1 MTETILPGTYIQVRP
16 EGLIVPGR
24 VSVGTVGV
32 VGTAQKGQLSKPTAV
47 SGFLDARDR
56 FGRYDKWVNGVSNEL
71 TLVRA
76 IEIAAAHGATSIIAV
91 RVSAVDTHGVPT
103 ANAATYALRSAGGAC
118 VVLTANSPG
127 TWGNELTVE
136 VVAAEESAFV
146 GPEEHAGNAAAS
158 LAHKPVLKSAR
169 NRVQLFTAADGVTRP
184 LKILYD
190 DDTGAP
196 VKNEVKID
204 RTTGGLTFS
213 GALDAADKVTAWYS
227 VDPAS
232 AATVVLRFES
242 GTERYTVVSG
252 DDLVEDI
259 SASRWVTATKGEHS
273 GELPTRTSVPPAP
286 PAPAAFGTGANTR
299 GSNGESADDPEYKA
313 ALDILLNEDAHII
326 VGAGRTTTFADEL
339 NGHCQLASS
348 DVIRRDRIAVVG
360 AGPGSPGTILDNL
373 RGHNIDSDRVVLVA
387 PGIVFGD
394 AAAGV
399 DAKLPGAYAAAA
411 VAGLL
416 SSYPPHTSLTNKVLS
431 VGDLET
437 RYTLAEL
444 TQLVQAR
451 VLALEARQGIRVVQG
466 ITTSTNTAWH
476 QITTRRIVDYAKFGV
491 RSSALS
497 YIGLL
502 NNERVRT
509 ALRTTITSFLNGMVD
524 DEMLIS
530 YTLDVTATRDQERQG
545 IVAVTMV
552 LRPTFSIDFIKV
564 TMFLE

>member
-1 MTETILPGTYIQVRP
+1 MTEMILPGTYIQVRP

-32 VGTAQKGQLSKPTAV
+32 VGTAQKGQLSTPTAV

-56 FGRYDKWVNGVSNEL
+56 FGRYDPWVDGASNEL

-103 ANAATYALRSAGGAC
+103 ATAATYALGSTGGAC
-118 VVLTANSPG
+118 AELTANSPG
-127 TWGNELTVE
+127 TWGNDLTVQ
-136 VVAAEESAFV
+136 VVAADEPAFV
-146 GPEEHAGNAAAS
+146 GPEQHAGNAAAS

-184 LKILYD
+184 LEVLYD
-190 DDTGAP
+190 DHPGAP
-196 VKNEVKID
+196 GRNQVKID
-204 RTTGGLTFS
+204 RTTGGLAFS

-242 GTERYTVVSG
+242 STERYTVVSG

-259 SASRWVTATKGEHS
+259 TASGWVTATKGQHS
-273 GELPTRTSVPPAP
+273 GELPTRMSD
-286 PAPAAFGTGANTR
+286 PAAFGTGTNTR
-299 GSNGESADDPEYKA
+299 GSNGESAVDTDYEA
-313 ALDILLNEDAHII
+313 ALATLLNEDAHII
-326 VGAGRTTTFADEL
+326 VGAGRTTTFAGKL

-348 DVIRRDRIAVVG
+348 DVIRRDRTGVVG
-360 AGPGSPGTILDNL
+360 GAPGTSLDTL

-399 DAKLPGAYAAAA
+399 DVRLPGAYAAAA

-491 RSSALS
+491 RSAALS